1 MLSKSSL
8 ITNICFAIDNCFAH
22 QKVSFE
28 TSSFCE
34 LLAFII
40 ANNRELFESENINFL
55 FISYLKTLKPTQHL
69 FVQLFKSLNCTP
81 ILEVV
86 ISLALTFSKNPEFVR
101 LAEAQLKICLP
112 LLIQSYVELGNCCI
126 FFNTNDFFWI
136 FKEISQ
142 KKMILQQKNLIFQ
155 HFFFISSKISIL
167 S

>member
-40 ANNRELFESENINFL
+40 AYNRESFESENINFL

-112 LLIQSYVELGNCCI
+112 SLIQSYVELGNCCI
-126 FFNTNDFFWI
+126 FFNTKDI
-136 FKEISQ
+136 FGYY
-142 KKMILQQKNLIFQ
+142 KKFLKNKLILQQRI
-155 HFFFISSKISIL
+155 
-167 S
+167 